1 MSVCNYTVRSECVV
15 LVNCSAPRDGNS
27 KYTRRRFRGRKA
39 AYGVERKSDATRNL
53 IFSEEIYRATK
64 RATWTCMCADG
75 HVPRLCLYVWHM
87 KTRFSVLFCAAGYI
101 SLLLYAVVVCGVV
114 HAF

>member
-1 MSVCNYTVRSECVV
+1 
-15 LVNCSAPRDGNS
+15 
-27 KYTRRRFRGRKA
+27 
-39 AYGVERKSDATRNL
+39 
-53 IFSEEIYRATK
+53 
-64 RATWTCMCADG
+64 MCADG